1 MARRKILSRVTKLT
15 GIEFVEVNTY
25 SDLNLIIVFGK
36 NLVKQRHLNLLSFAN
51 QLYEDAGYTNSRC

>member
-1 MARRKILSRVTKLT
+1 
-15 GIEFVEVNTY
+15 
-25 SDLNLIIVFGK
+25 LIIVFGK